1 MSIPEVNDVLCLEA
15 YKPEESDSAVFEI
28 SWSQSLRTRSAT
40 YYVVKAKNT
49 TKGNADVLLYI
60 QDRFY
65 KDPSSPD
72 YIGNIPG
79 VQREGGRLPLYL
91 TFVIIS

>member
-1 MSIPEVNDVLCLEA
+1 MSIPEVNDVIRFEA

-28 SWSQSLRTRSAT
+28 SWSQTLRTKSAT

-49 TKGNADVLLYI
+49 TKGNADTLLYV

-79 VQREGGRLPLYL
+79 IQMEGGMFLLYL
-91 TFVIIS
+91 TFVIIY